1 MTKAMAAY
9 KKACDLGHQP
19 SCYKYGHHQRMGQ
32 FLPKDVAQG
41 LQRMQTACDA
51 SVGDACFEIGV
62 MYDNAEGVA
71 RDRQRALA
79 YYKQGCTGGSEQ
91 ACAKA
96 RYR

>member
-1 MTKAMAAY
+1 
-9 KKACDLGHQP
+9 
-19 SCYKYGHHQRMGQ
+19 MGQ
-32 FLPKDVAQG
+32 HLPKDVAQG
-41 LQRMQTACDA
+41 VQRIQAACDA
-51 SVGDACFEIGV
+51 SVGDACLELGV

-79 YYKQGCTGGSEQ
+79 YYKQGCTAGQEQ